1 MISVISF
8 IIFVSYGFY
17 FTWFFVRYTT
27 RSSQSKPEP
36 DLASLTEFPKIS
48 VIVCARNEQSH
59 IAKSIDSLLALDY
72 PEDKIQILLVSDH
85 STDSTLDI
93 INEYADKHKRITA
106 LADPPYIEGIE
117 GKQRAIDF
125 ALEYVTGEYV
135 LFTDADCTVPATWA
149 KRVILSYN
157 DPKVGAV
164 FGPIDVDDEAAPLYA
179 KLNSMELVVH
189 QNFCSAHI
197 RRGEYLGMMGGNMS
211 VRKQVVDEI
220 GGFSTKS
227 KFVNEDIKY
236 GGRIVKE
243 GKWKIAH
250 FESRDGWVTTAPP
263 DSIKDM
269 IHQRMRWLKRVP
281 DSPMKKV
288 TNLYCLHGSFF
299 ISLFILGFFDPVAWF
314 YFIAF
319 VFLKLA
325 VDIWVS
331 HYSIAPYKAKRWWYI
346 PLVTLLQ
353 LFFLLVL
360 VYLWVFDP
368 PVSWKGRQVS

>member
-1 MISVISF
+1 MISVISL
-8 IIFVSYGFY
+8 IIFICYGFY

-27 RSSQSKPEP
+27 KSSESKKEPE
-36 DLASLTEFPKIS
+36 LASLTEFPEIS
-48 VIVCARNEQSH
+48 VVVCACNEEPY
-59 IAKSIDSLLALDY
+59 IADCIESLLALDY
-72 PEDKIQILLVSDH
+72 PGEKLKIFLVSDH
-85 STDSTLDI
+85 STDKTLDI
-93 INEYADKHKRITA
+93 IIEYADKDSRITA
-106 LADPPYIEGIE
+106 LADPPFIEGIE
-117 GKQRAIDF
+117 GKQRAVDF
-125 ALEYVTGEYV
+125 ALEHVNGEFI
-135 LFTDADCTVPATWA
+135 LFTDADCKVPSTWA
-149 KRVILSYN
+149 KRIILSYH
-157 DPKVGAV
+157 DPGVGAV
-164 FGPIDVDDEAAPLYA
+164 FGPIVVDDETAPLYA

-211 VRKQVVDEI
+211 VRKEVVDDI
-220 GGFSTKS
+220 GGFSSKS

-236 GGRIVKE
+236 GSKIYKK

-250 FESRDGWVTTAPP
+250 FESKDGWVTTAPVQ
-263 DSIKDM
+263 SIRDM

-299 ISLFILGFFDPVAWF
+299 ISLFILGFFDPIAWF

-325 VDIWVS
+325 VDTWVS
-331 HYSIAPYKAKRWWYI
+331 YASIPPYKARRWWYI
-346 PLVTLLQ
+346 PMVTLLQ

-360 VYLWVFDP
+360 VYLWIFDP
-368 PVSWKGRQVS
+368 PVSWKGRQV